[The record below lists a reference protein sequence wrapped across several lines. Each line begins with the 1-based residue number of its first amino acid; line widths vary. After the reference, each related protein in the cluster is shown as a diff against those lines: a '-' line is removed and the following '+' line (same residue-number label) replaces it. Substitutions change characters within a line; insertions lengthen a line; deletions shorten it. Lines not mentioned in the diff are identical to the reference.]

1 MKVLWTTNQL
11 SFATIGGFV
20 GWFLGGCDGL
30 LYALVAFIV
39 IDYITG
45 VMCAV
50 ENHDLSSEIGF
61 HGIFRKVLIFMLVG
75 IANIIDVQV
84 IGTGSVLRAAV
95 CFFYISNEGLSI
107 LENAAILGLPI
118 PEQLKKVLKQIK
130 NRGGDEKQSDAK
142 KTTRRKTNDSKDDN

>member
-1 MKVLWTTNQL
+1 MKELWTTNQL
-11 SFATIGGFV
+11 SFAAIGGFI

-30 LYALVAFIV
+30 LYALLAFVV

-45 VMCAV
+45 VMCAILNR
-50 ENHDLSSEIGF
+50 ELSSEVGF
-61 HGIFRKVLIFMLVG
+61 KGLFRKVLIFLLVG
-75 IANIIDVQV
+75 IANIVDADV

-95 CFFYISNEGLSI
+95 CFFYLSNEGLSI

-130 NRGGDEKQSDAK
+130 NRDGNEKQNEEK
-142 KTTRRKTNDSKDDN
+142 KTTMRRKKQ

>member
-1 MKVLWTTNQL
+1 MKVLWTTNQI
-11 SFATIGGFV
+11 SFAAIGGFV

-45 VMCAV
+45 VMCAIV
-50 ENHDLSSEIGF
+50 NHDLSSEIGF
-61 HGIFRKVLIFMLVG
+61 KGISRKVLVFLLVG
-75 IANIIDVQV
+75 IANIVDVQV

-130 NRGGDEKQSDAK
+130 NRGGDERQEKTK
-142 KTTRRKTNDSKDDN
+142 KTTTRRKKQ

>member
-1 MKVLWTTNQL
+1 MKILWNMNQL
-11 SFATIGGFV
+11 SFAAIGGFI

-30 LYALVAFIV
+30 LYALIAFVV

-45 VMCAV
+45 VMCAI
-50 ENHDLSSEIGF
+50 ENHELSSEIGF
-61 HGIFRKVLIFMLVG
+61 HFMLVG
-75 IANIIDVQV
+75 IANIVDVQV

-107 LENAAILGLPI
+107 LENAATLGLPI

-130 NRGGDEKQSDAK
+130 NRGGDEKQTETK
-142 KTTRRKTNDSKDDN
+142 KTRGKKQ

>member
-11 SFATIGGFV
+11 SFATIGGFI

-30 LYALVAFIV
+30 LYALLAFIV

-45 VMCAV
+45 VMCAI
-50 ENHDLSSEIGF
+50 ENHELSSEIGF
-61 HGIFRKVLIFMLVG
+61 KGIFRKVLIFLLVG
-75 IANIIDVQV
+75 IANVVDVNV

-130 NRGGDEKQSDAK
+130 NRDGDEKQINTK
-142 KTTRRKTNDSKDDN
+142 KSTTRRKKQ

>member
-1 MKVLWTTNQL
+1 MKELWTMNQI
-11 SFATIGGFV
+11 SFAAIGGFV

-30 LYALVAFIV
+30 LYALLAFVV

-45 VMCAV
+45 VMCAILNR
-50 ENHDLSSEIGF
+50 ELSSEVGF
-61 HGIFRKVLIFMLVG
+61 KGLFRKVLIFLLVG
-75 IANIIDVQV
+75 IANIVDADV

-95 CFFYISNEGLSI
+95 CFFYLSNEGLSI

-130 NRGGDEKQSDAK
+130 NRDGSERQNAVK
-142 KTTRRKTNDSKDDN
+142 KTTRRKKQ

>member
-1 MKVLWTTNQL
+1 MRALWTTNQI
-11 SFATIGGFV
+11 SFAAIGGFI

-30 LYALVAFIV
+30 LYALIAFIV

-45 VMCAV
+45 VMCAIV
-50 ENHDLSSEIGF
+50 NHDLSSEIGF
-61 HGIFRKVLIFMLVG
+61 KGISRKVLIFLLVG
-75 IANIIDVQV
+75 IANIVDVDV

-130 NRGGDEKQSDAK
+130 NRGGDDKPYDNK
-142 KTTRRKTNDSKDDN
+142 PKTRRKKQ

>member
-1 MKVLWTTNQL
+1 MRALWTTNQI
-11 SFATIGGFV
+11 SFAAIGGFI

-30 LYALVAFIV
+30 LYALIAFIV

-45 VMCAV
+45 VMCAIV
-50 ENHDLSSEIGF
+50 NHDLSSEIGF
-61 HGIFRKVLIFMLVG
+61 KGISRKVLIFLLVG
-75 IANIIDVQV
+75 IANIVDVDV

-130 NRGGDEKQSDAK
+130 NRGGDEKQNETK
-142 KTTRRKTNDSKDDN
+142 KTTTTRRKKQ

>member
-1 MKVLWTTNQL
+1 MKELWTTNQL
-11 SFATIGGFV
+11 SFAAIGGFI

-30 LYALVAFIV
+30 LYALLAFVV

-45 VMCAV
+45 VMCAILNR
-50 ENHDLSSEIGF
+50 ELSSEVGF
-61 HGIFRKVLIFMLVG
+61 KGLFRKVLIFLLVG
-75 IANIIDVQV
+75 IANIVDADV

-95 CFFYISNEGLSI
+95 CFFYLSNEGLSI

-130 NRGGDEKQSDAK
+130 NRDGDEKKTESK
-142 KTTRRKTNDSKDDN
+142 KTTARRKKQ